1 MDVQLRIYDSADE
14 SGQLLVVFDRNDEEE
29 QEADLVVNE
38 IETIEVVTHI
48 LPDPVTQA
56 DVQVWDRTAFLANTH
71 AYDIYIYRWSTTAKM
86 PAISVSHLVA
96 NVSFAPLYVC
106 VNPLLIQPSYYF
118 FAAEFPL
125 TRPALAAAV
134 RPYKHC
140 HRPIL

>member
-71 AYDIYIYRWSTTAKM
+71 AYDIYIYIGGLPQPKCR
-86 PAISVSHLVA
+86 
-96 NVSFAPLYVC
+96 LYLSRILSPTYLSLRCMYV
-106 VNPLLIQPSYYF
+106 
-118 FAAEFPL
+118 L
-125 TRPALAAAV
+125 TL
-134 RPYKHC
+134 C
-140 HRPIL
+140 